1 MPKRASGAAR
11 RRRKAYNHAGMNAAD
26 AHNPGLPSSGRRE
39 PEPRP
44 KRRYHV
50 HSTLLMY
57 ALVTLLIAIGA
68 FNSQNNLLF
77 WLFGLSL
84 GLLVVSGVL
93 SGTMMMGVRIRREA
107 IPDATAGGPLRVRYV
122 VSNRNRLIPAFAL
135 TISEIIDEPPAR
147 QGRRTRA
154 TGRDAG
160 QPPRAGLD
168 DEPVG
173 FAAHVPARGSVIV
186 DGLALAQSRGRV
198 VARGVRVSTT
208 FPFGIIR
215 KSVEVDAHGGCIV
228 RAMPEALPA
237 RLLRDARG
245 VAMGATPQ
253 PRRAGQ
259 GDEFL
264 SLRPYAEGDSPRMI
278 AWKRS
283 ARTDDLL
290 VRQTAAPAP
299 RRTWVVLD
307 LSGAPTSAQ
316 RERAISLAAGAVRL
330 ADELGRAVG
339 LLVPAMDIA
348 APARSGGWHVASL
361 LNDLALI
368 PAGEGDAGL
377 RSAAGLPTL
386 SRAEAGAAIVVTAR
400 RLPDAGRDPGDG
412 VRVGLGA
419 ALEAAA

>member
-1 MPKRASGAAR
+1 MNAVQTDSSAASGAA
-11 RRRKAYNHAGMNAAD
+11 H
-26 AHNPGLPSSGRRE
+26 SGRDR
-39 PEPRP
+39 RP

-107 IPDATAGGPLRVRYV
+107 MPDATAGGPLRVRYV
-122 VSNRNRLIPAFAL
+122 VSNRNRLVPAFAL
-135 TISEIIDEPPAR
+135 TISEMIDEPQAR
-147 QGRRTRA
+147 GNRKARALRR
-154 TGRDAG
+154 DVVE
-160 QPPRAGLD
+160 PPRAVLD
-168 DEPVG
+168 DEPAG
-173 FAAHVPARGSVIV
+173 FAAHVPARGSVVV
-186 DGLALAQSRGRV
+186 DGLAQARSRGRV
-198 VARGVRVSTT
+198 TSRGVRVSTT

-215 KSVEVDAHGGCIV
+215 KSIEADAHGGCIV
-228 RAMPEALPA
+228 RPEPEALPE
-237 RLLRDARG
+237 RLIRDARG
-245 VAMGATPQ
+245 VSMGATPQ
-253 PRRAGQ
+253 PRRPGQ

-264 SLRPYAEGDSPRMI
+264 ALRPYAEGDSPRMI

-307 LSGAPTSAQ
+307 LSGSPTTAQ
-316 RERAISLAAGAVRL
+316 RERAISLAAGAVHL
-330 ADELGRAVG
+330 ADSLGRTVG
-339 LLVPAMDIA
+339 LLVPTMDIA

-377 RSAAGLPTL
+377 RSSAGLPTL
-386 SRAEAGAAIVVTAR
+386 SRAEAVAAIVVTAR
-400 RLPDAGRDPGDG
+400 ALPEAGRDPGSG
-412 VRVGLGA
+412 VRMGLGA
-419 ALEAAA
+419 AVEAAA